1 MSVEYFLDKMLLSE
15 LGDILENVQFADR
28 SLWEASRIN
37 SYLMC
42 QMNTKKKLKLTDI
55 YKLPFDDEEG
65 KKKLTKEDFERMQ
78 KQTKAL
84 EDYLNRKQKT
94 DNKKS

>member
-1 MSVEYFLDKMLLSE
+1 
-15 LGDILENVQFADR
+15 
-28 SLWEASRIN
+28 
-37 SYLMC
+37 MC
-42 QMNTKKKLKLTDI
+42 QMNTKKKLKLSDI

-78 KQTKAL
+78 RQTKAL